1 MLFCLAGRHMEAPI
15 IAAVEGLPPV
25 VRLVIFD
32 LDGVIYRGGRAID
45 GAVDLVADLKA
56 SGVAVRFA
64 TNNSTVDRSAYVAR
78 LAGLGIRAARDD
90 VVTSTSATIEHLA
103 RHAPEVRR
111 VLAVG
116 ERGIADELTAAGYEA
131 VLAADAVPP
140 GYDGGGLDQG
150 YDAVVVGLDT
160 AFDYR
165 RLAAAISAVLAGARF
180 VATNADL
187 LYPTVEGFLPGAG
200 TMVAA
205 IAAGSGARPE
215 VIGKPEPAMF
225 VSALQGSG
233 VPPEEAVVVGDN
245 PEADMVAAH
254 RAGIAS
260 ILVLTGVADAQRA
273 ASLAGDERP
282 SAIAAGPAEVR
293 KLLLGPIS

>member
-1 MLFCLAGRHMEAPI
+1 MLLCLAGCHPEAPI
-15 IAAVEGLPPV
+15 IPAVEGLPPV

-32 LDGVIYRGGRAID
+32 LDGVIYRGGQAIG

-56 SGVAVRFA
+56 SGVGVRFA

-78 LAGLGIRAARDD
+78 LAALGIRATRDE

-103 RHAPEVRR
+103 RHCPEVRR

-116 ERGIADELTAAGYEA
+116 ERGIADELSAAGYEA
-131 VLAADAVPP
+131 VLAADAVPAA
-140 GYDGGGLDQG
+140 YDGGGLGQG

-225 VSALQGSG
+225 VTTLEGSG

-245 PEADMVAAH
+245 PDADMVAAH

-260 ILVLTGVADAQRA
+260 ILVLTGVADAHRA

-282 SAIAAGPAEVR
+282 SAIATGPREVR

>member
-1 MLFCLAGRHMEAPI
+1 MLFCLAGRHTGAPI
-15 IAAVEGLPPV
+15 IPAVEGLPPV

-56 SGVAVRFA
+56 SGVGVRFA

-131 VLAADAVPP
+131 ILAADAVPP

-160 AFDYR
+160 SFDYR

-215 VIGKPEPAMF
+215 VIGKPDPAMF
-225 VSALQGSG
+225 VTALQGSG

-282 SAIAAGPAEVR
+282 TAIAAGPADVR

>member
-1 MLFCLAGRHMEAPI
+1 MLFCLAGRHTEAPI

-78 LAGLGIRAARDD
+78 LAGLGIRATRDE

-116 ERGIADELTAAGYEA
+116 ERGIADELTAAGYET
-131 VLAADAVPP
+131 VLAADAVRPD
-140 GYDGGGLDQG
+140 YDGGGLDQG

-205 IAAGSGARPE
+205 IAAGSGATPE

-225 VSALQGSG
+225 VTALEGSG

-245 PEADMVAAH
+245 PDADMVAAH

-260 ILVLTGVADAQRA
+260 ILVLTGVADARRA
-273 ASLAGDERP
+273 AGLAGDQRP
-282 SAIAAGPAEVR
+282 SAIATGPREVR

>member
-1 MLFCLAGRHMEAPI
+1 VSHGGAYYP
-15 IAAVEGLPPV
+15 AVDGLPPV

-32 LDGVIYRGGRAID
+32 LDGVIYRGARAID
-45 GAVDLVADLKA
+45 GAVGLVADLKA

-78 LAGLGIRAARDD
+78 LAALGIRATHDE

-140 GYDGGGLDQG
+140 GYDGGDLDQG

-187 LYPTVEGFLPGAG
+187 LYPTAEGFLPGAG

-225 VSALQGSG
+225 VTALEASG

-282 SAIAAGPAEVR
+282 SAIATGPAEVR